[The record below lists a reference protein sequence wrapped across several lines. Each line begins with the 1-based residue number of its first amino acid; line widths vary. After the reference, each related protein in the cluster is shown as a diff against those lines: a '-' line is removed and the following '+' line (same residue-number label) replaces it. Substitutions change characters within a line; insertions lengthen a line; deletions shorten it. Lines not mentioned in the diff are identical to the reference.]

1 MIASFG
7 KVTFKVTD
15 KEIKIFNDL
24 SISKSARFATHERV
38 NNKPLLQFMGLNA
51 ESITFTMQL
60 IENVTGSISKD
71 LKELNKMLS
80 SGTPYA
86 FFLGTKKIGN
96 FVLES
101 LSENYNIIN
110 NLGHIEMVTLNLSL
124 KEYV

>member
-60 IENVTGSISKD
+60 IENVTGSILKD

-80 SGTPYA
+80 SGIPYA
-86 FFLGTKKIGN
+86 FFLGTKKKGN

-101 LSENYNIIN
+101 ISENYNIIN